1 MPDFQLL
8 GSLMNDLH
16 QEFVGMFYLLLPVFF
31 SLAVVL
37 AWFRS
42 PAGSPEFLDIVKRAV
57 VATVLLVSFPDI
69 SKAILHIADAIAFRI
84 DELNGIEAVLRM
96 AEEKSQSYDYSA
108 TSLLLRF
115 DDLIIGILSIGS
127 YILLYIARYLTI
139 AMYHFFWLFFMVSSP
154 LLILFH
160 MFEGTQQIT
169 RNLFVGMIEVASWK
183 IVWAILGSMLT
194 ALSFGDAYKAEG
206 SYLTLVVMN
215 FVIAAAMLMTPMMV
229 KSLSSGGAQG
239 MSAKIGTAAVGLLA
253 AGHTKMLK
261 PMAGLE
267 KTSRTAIGNAGSS
280 MVNRVAEFR
289 QSRIE
294 RKKPYLAMTKR
305 KDDDA

>member
-31 SLAVVL
+31 SLAVAL

-42 PAGSPEFLDIVKRAV
+42 PAGSPEFLEIVKRAV
-57 VATVLLVSFPDI
+57 VATILLVSFPDI

-84 DELNGIEAVLRM
+84 DELNGIEAVLKM

-194 ALSFGDAYKAEG
+194 ALSFGDAYQAEG

-215 FVIAAAMLMTPMMV
+215 FVIATAMLMTPKMV
-229 KSLSSGGAQG
+229 RSISSGGVQS
-239 MSAKIGTAAVGLLA
+239 MSSSIGTAAVAIMA
-253 AGHTKMLK
+253 AGHTKMGK
-261 PMAGLE
+261 PLN
-267 KTSRTAIGNAGSS
+267 SIG
-280 MVNRVAEFR
+280 R
-289 QSRIE
+289 QSISGIRNHVGNELQEKSKTIDA
-294 RKKPYLAMTKR
+294 LGTKR
-305 KDDDA
+305 KK